1 MIFIRVNYTSRT
13 LLSKHHELHH
23 ITNWPTLAAYLCL
36 SSHHLYAR
44 INRIHVEFKN
54 FIIYTSRTPSCYR
67 PAYYR
72 YYIPNLPAC
81 LVSPSIYHKLFHL
94 QITNTLMV
102 VVPGGFLLPSL
113 PPSLPPSLSFSL
125 CSLSLSHPHTLSLST
140 LYLSMYTMGNL
151 AKQLKH
157 TESEAAHTCKLSFS
171 HTHAHT
177 HAHTLAHSHTHTRMC
192 VYAYTYTYLQISRVY
207 T

>member
-1 MIFIRVNYTSRT
+1 MLPTC
-13 LLSKHHELHH
+13 LLSLLHPKLARMSRLTIYLSQTFSSTNHEHS
-23 ITNWPTLAAYLCL
+23 Y
-36 SSHHLYAR
+36 
-44 INRIHVEFKN
+44 
-54 FIIYTSRTPSCYR
+54 
-67 PAYYR
+67 
-72 YYIPNLPAC
+72 
-81 LVSPSIYHKLFHL
+81 
-94 QITNTLMV
+94 
-102 VVPGGFLLPSL
+102 GGGTWWISFTFS
-113 PPSLPPSLSFSL
+113 PSLPPSLSFSL